1 MIKMNIKQTLT
12 TIIMTLNYYYSCF
25 QGYCPTSKERKN
37 EDIKSLA
44 SRLKAE
50 SHEET
55 LTNILEWQER
65 NIEFWAERHPI
76 LTTFNCICIGVF
88 ATIFF
93 VGTISSVFPVIVNI
107 QLVLL
112 LLWSFV
118 IGFIVIVSSFATTLA
133 IMIFTLHSNRKF
145 PWKEI
150 PRGLWNVFARS
161 ISIDF
166 LLKRKLGVC
175 RDYAKLTACLLS
187 DTYPDEKIYFAYAP
201 SHVATGIMIKDKLY
215 MLDQRLPVLTIEK
228 WSDYRRPRRWHD
240 IERFDFVNNI
250 LTRVDKKVLLRRKKE
265 VNIDTEKLA
274 MRMKNLLNVNEQ
286 TGDKANSIL
295 EIPWKKGAVLYE
307 DDEVVDYSLARRLKT
322 KISDELIRAN
332 QVTGIEIERH
342 KDDLI
347 FLVCF
352 NSK

>member
-1 MIKMNIKQTLT
+1 MNIKQTLT

-133 IMIFTLHSNRKF
+133 IMIFILHSNRKF

-150 PRGLWNVFARS
+150 PRGLWNAFARS

-201 SHVATGIMIKDKLY
+201 SHAATGIMIKDRLY
-215 MLDQRLPVLTIEK
+215 MLDQRLPILTIEK
-228 WSDYRRPRRWHD
+228 WSDYRKPRKWHG

-250 LTRVDKKVLLRRKKE
+250 LTKVDKKVFLRRKNE
-265 VNIDTEKLA
+265 TNIDTKKLAIKLEKL
-274 MRMKNLLNVNEQ
+274 LNIEKQ
-286 TGDKANSIL
+286 TTDKAGSLL
-295 EIPWKKGAVLYE
+295 EIPWKKGATLYE
-307 DDEVVDYSLARRLKT
+307 DNEMVDYSLARRLKM
-322 KISDELIRAN
+322 KIPDELVRID
-332 QVTGIEIERH
+332 QIVGIEVEVR
-342 KDDLI
+342 KDDLV
-347 FLVCF
+347 FSVRLC
-352 NSK
+352 